1 MDTRQSYN
9 TWADQYDTNSNKT
22 SVIEAKAI
30 RDVLSGISFGK
41 CLERSYGT
49 GKIQYGLFR
58 KQTKYWLLIFQ
69 KKCLLRQKKKL
80 LLSESK

>member
-30 RDVLSGISFGK
+30 RDVLSGSH
-41 CLERSYGT
+41 LANA
-49 GKIQYGLFR
+49 
-58 KQTKYWLLIFQ
+58 
-69 KKCLLRQKKKL
+69 
-80 LLSESK
+80 